1 VGKKSAQN
9 LTGEFIG
16 YGSDTNLIHQPD
28 GETHDDWWSA
38 MSMAGVLNVLE
49 QSYRNGTATSPVFT
63 SATKHW
69 DSIYVST
76 YYNWQ
81 PGTWKDV
88 YTRVGTYKLKASSP
102 DDALDT
108 LAKTIVVPLLEKLLA
123 DGTIHEYEIDTEAV
137 HTHAPDTFSIIYIAA
152 NAEALDK
159 VDAAVRGLM
168 KSNPLGGPAFS
179 SWTDDQGHRDELI
192 RTTATFK

>member
-1 VGKKSAQN
+1 
-9 LTGEFIG
+9 
-16 YGSDTNLIHQPD
+16 
-28 GETHDDWWSA
+28 

-63 SATKHW
+63 SASKHW

>member
-1 VGKKSAQN
+1 
-9 LTGEFIG
+9 
-16 YGSDTNLIHQPD
+16 
-28 GETHDDWWSA
+28 
-38 MSMAGVLNVLE
+38 M
-49 QSYRNGTATSPVFT
+49 
-63 SATKHW
+63 
-69 DSIYVST
+69 
-76 YYNWQ
+76 
-81 PGTWKDV
+81 
-88 YTRVGTYKLKASSP
+88 KASSP

-137 HTHAPDTFSIIYIAA
+137 HTHAPDTFSIVYIAA

>member
-1 VGKKSAQN
+1 MCTKSAQN

-16 YGSDTNLIHQPD
+16 YGNDANLIHQPD

-38 MSMAGVLNVLE
+38 MSMAGVLNMLE

-88 YTRVGTYKLKASSP
+88 YTHVGMYKLKASSP
-102 DDALDT
+102 DDAMDT
-108 LAKTIVVPLLEKLLA
+108 LAKTISFRCWKNCWPTAPFTSTNSIPK
-123 DGTIHEYEIDTEAV
+123 H

-152 NAEALDK
+152 NAEA
-159 VDAAVRGLM
+159 
-168 KSNPLGGPAFS
+168 
-179 SWTDDQGHRDELI
+179 WT
-192 RTTATFK
+192 K